1 MKKYAVF
8 ALGLVFVS
16 ALSAQLPSGAQAPD
30 FTATDLN
37 GQTWNL
43 YDLLASDKIV
53 VLDDKS
59 ICEMGTHAELMELAD
74 GLYRRLY
81 SVQRELQPII
91 SFGVN

>member
-16 ALSAQLPSGAQAPD
+16 ALSAQLPSSAQAPD

-43 YDLLASDKIV
+43 YDSLASDKIV
-53 VLDDKS
+53 VLEVSATWCPPCWAYHNSGAMHRSTSENSGDMKN
-59 ICEMGTHAELMELAD
+59 G
-74 GLYRRLY
+74 
-81 SVQRELQPII
+81 
-91 SFGVN
+91 N